1 MKNKF
6 FAVVTYLVILLCILA
21 AYTYYQSQRK
31 EVTWQELQVLTE
43 VSSKRDYCSVIGLI
57 SSDNSELFY
66 STVNRVYALDRPES
80 NEKQIVVEEKY
91 KQLVNNGVQVYND
104 SPDKNNPIVHEMLK
118 SFCQQIEQQAV
129 NLKNKYK

>member
-1 MKNKF
+1 MKNRF
-6 FAVVTYLVILLCILA
+6 LVIGTFLALVLCVVGG
-21 AYTYYQSQRK
+21 YTYYQSQRK

-66 STVNRVYALDRPES
+66 STVNQVYALDRPES
-80 NEKQIVVEEKY
+80 NGKQIIVEEKY

-104 SPDKNNPIVHEMLK
+104 SPDKSNPIVHEMLK

-129 NLKNKYK
+129 NLKKKYK

>member
-1 MKNKF
+1 MKNRF
-6 FAVVTYLVILLCILA
+6 LVISAFLA
-21 AYTYYQSQRK
+21 LVVCVVVGYNYYQSQRK

-43 VSSKRDYCSVIGLI
+43 VSSKRDYCSAIGLI
-57 SSDNSELFY
+57 SNDNSELFY
-66 STVNRVYALDRPES
+66 STVNRVYALDSSKS
-80 NEKQIVVEEKY
+80 NGEQIVVEQKY

-129 NLKNKYK
+129 NLKKKYK